1 MNSKKI
7 AVIGAGTMGQGI
19 TQTCATFGYDV
30 VWIDVNREILKKGL
44 GIVSHFLTR
53 KVEKNEI
60 SSQQRDAIIKRINI
74 SESMEALKDVHL
86 IIECVFED
94 MKLKKKMFG
103 SFYLYCPEGAI
114 AATNTSSLSITEIA
128 SAAKYPE
135 KVIGLHFFNPVPL
148 MKLLE
153 IIRGAKTT
161 EETLKQSLEFARTI
175 EKETVIAKDSPGF
188 IVSRLLD
195 TFINEAACLVEEGV
209 ATPEDIDKAIR
220 LGLNH
225 KMGPLELG
233 DLIGWDVLHN
243 IINYFNTEFQDPKYR
258 ESQLMRRMVRAGW
271 LGRKTG
277 KGMYT
282 YERQETGDRRKETGD
297 WRQGSEDR
305 RQKEKTKDSGV
316 RS

>member
-1 MNSKKI
+1 MDKKKI

-19 TQTCATFGYDV
+19 TQTCATYGYDI
-30 VWIDVNREILKKGL
+30 VWIDVKREILKKGL
-44 GIVSHFLTR
+44 SVVSHFLSR
-53 KVEKNEI
+53 KVEKKEI
-60 SSQQRDAIIKRINI
+60 SNEQRDAIIKRISI

-86 IIECVFED
+86 IIECVFEE
-94 MKLKKKMFG
+94 MTLKKKLFSG
-103 SFYLYCPEGAI
+103 FYLYCPKDAI

-153 IIRGAKTT
+153 IIRGVKTSDK
-161 EETLKQSLEFARTI
+161 TLEQSLEFARTI
-175 EKETVIAKDSPGF
+175 EKETVIARDSPGF

-195 TFINEAACLVEEGV
+195 TFINEAASMVDEGV

-225 KMGPLELG
+225 PMGPLELG

-243 IINYFNTEFQDPKYR
+243 IINYFHSEFQDPKYR

-282 YERQETGDRRKETGD
+282 Y
-297 WRQGSEDR
+297 
-305 RQKEKTKDSGV
+305 
-316 RS
+316 

>member
-1 MNSKKI
+1 MDKKKI

-19 TQTCATFGYDV
+19 TQTCATYGYNI
-30 VWIDVNREILKKGL
+30 VWIDVNREILDKGF
-44 GIVSHFLTR
+44 GVVSHFLNR
-53 KVEKNEI
+53 KVDKNEM
-60 SSQQRDAIIKRINI
+60 SREQCDSVIKRISI

-86 IIECVFED
+86 IIECVFEE
-94 MKLKKKMFG
+94 MTLKKRLFSG
-103 SFYLYCPEGAI
+103 FYLHCPKDAI

-153 IIRGAKTT
+153 IIRGVKTSDK
-161 EETLKQSLEFARTI
+161 TLEQSLEFARTI
-175 EKETVIAKDSPGF
+175 EKETVIARDSPGF

-195 TFINEAACLVEEGV
+195 TFINEAASLVDEGV

-225 KMGPLELG
+225 PMGPLELA

-243 IINYFNTEFQDPKYR
+243 IINYFHSEFQDPKYR
-258 ESQLMRRMVRAGW
+258 ESQLMRRLVRAGW

-277 KGMYT
+277 KGIYT
-282 YERQETGDRRKETGD
+282 YP
-297 WRQGSEDR
+297 
-305 RQKEKTKDSGV
+305 
-316 RS
+316 